1 MKILNIKDIYYSLDN
16 TDILKGISIDIKE
29 GDCISLVGQSGSG
42 KSTLM
47 KLCADL
53 IPISKGNITYRG
65 KDYMSYNPVQ
75 LRQKISYCI
84 QIPQLFGKTVYD
96 NLEFPSKIRSEKI
109 NKNKIIYLLERFNLD
124 ESYLTKDINFLSGGE
139 KQRIAIIRNLI
150 YTPDILLLDEST
162 ASLDRENERVIEDYV
177 KELNLNGVTVLWITH
192 SKEQSEGIFNKR
204 ITISEGKIDKV
215 EEFNK

>member
-1 MKILNIKDIYYSLDN
+1 MEIINIKDAYYSLDN

-53 IPISKGNITYRG
+53 ISISKGYMAYRG
-65 KDYMSYNPVQ
+65 KDYMAYNPVQ
-75 LRQKISYCI
+75 LRQKISYCV

-96 NLEFPSKIRSEKI
+96 NLEFPSKIRQEKI
-109 NKNKIIYLLERFNLD
+109 DRKKIIYLLERFNLD
-124 ESYLTKDINFLSGGE
+124 ESYLAKDINSLSGGE

-162 ASLDRENERVIEDYV
+162 ASLDSENARIIEEYV
-177 KELNLNGVTVLWITH
+177 KELNSNGVTVLWITH

-204 ITISEGKIDKV
+204 ITISDGKVDKV
-215 EEFNK
+215 EVFN